1 VAYAIHS
8 GQPRSNV
15 PQIIVFRVRVRRRS
29 EGQGKMTS
37 WNKEVWFQGLVLVEE
52 PSAGPILDDP
62 TLDPPTSE
70 IVKCARAVGRLT
82 F

>member
-1 VAYAIHS
+1 
-8 GQPRSNV
+8 
-15 PQIIVFRVRVRRRS
+15 
-29 EGQGKMTS
+29 MTS

-62 TLDPPTSE
+62 ALDPPTSE